1 MRRNIAR
8 CSTKCAA
15 TKCHCEP
22 PFFSGVAI
30 SAYQTGDC
38 SPALAVALQAQVQVS
53 SQRMLLAM
61 TSLQSGYNRYLMSE
75 KRPEDLS
82 VNELRRLLLN
92 KRQVSRKDRL
102 ERFRRTGRVVTLAS
116 DADLDDQ
123 DQENVRLGRVLETPA
138 GGAAAQRD
146 SSVAQPGKD
155 QRRLLMD
162 RILLGVEILAIVG
175 LIGVVLNGLSILRTL
190 NQEVAA
196 SIQQPTPEA
205 TALITAVVLPSGH
218 TPPNAPNGAQ
228 PNESEIPEHLR
239 PLVQSLAN
247 IPIPTAGVQQAVR
260 LQVPALSVDAP
271 IVQGD
276 GWEQLK
282 KGAGQHIG
290 TPDPGQNGNIVLSAH
305 DDIFGEI
312 FRNLD
317 RLKPGDTVIL
327 YTNQRQ
333 YTYVVTGTQIVAP
346 TQVEVMAPTPNSTV
360 TLISCYPYLIDNQR
374 IVVSAV
380 LQSP

>member
-1 MRRNIAR
+1 
-8 CSTKCAA
+8 
-15 TKCHCEP
+15 
-22 PFFSGVAI
+22 
-30 SAYQTGDC
+30 
-38 SPALAVALQAQVQVS
+38 
-53 SQRMLLAM
+53 
-61 TSLQSGYNRYLMSE
+61 MSD

-82 VNELRRLLLN
+82 VNELRRLLLD
-92 KRQVSRKDRL
+92 KRRVSRKDRL
-102 ERFRRTGRVVTLAS
+102 ESFRRTGRVVALT
-116 DADLDDQ
+116 ADVPDEDPQ
-123 DQENVRLGRVLETPA
+123 ATQSLGRVVDTPA
-138 GGAAAQRD
+138 DGHAPELDGSRSGAPAALKN
-146 SSVAQPGKD
+146 P
-155 QRRLLMD
+155 RRVLMD

-190 NQEVAA
+190 NQEVAS
-196 SIQQPTPEA
+196 SIQQPTAEA

-218 TPPNAPNGAQ
+218 TPPTAPNGAQ
-228 PNESEIPEHLR
+228 PNEAEIPEHLR

-260 LQVPALSVDAP
+260 MQIPALNVDAP
-271 IVQGD
+271 VVQGD

-282 KGAGQHIG
+282 KGAGQHVG
-290 TPDPGQNGNIVLSAH
+290 TPDPGENGNIVLSAH

-312 FRNLD
+312 FRDLD
-317 RLKPGDTVIL
+317 KLKPGDAVVL

-333 YTYVVTGTQIVAP
+333 YTYVVTGTQIVNP
-346 TQVEVMAPTPNSTV
+346 TQVEVMAPTPNAVV